1 MIFVQVLLL
10 GRDILEKEVRDTVL
24 KTMANG
30 QALDILEITVNSPKS
45 ALEISASTNIP
56 LTQVYRWV
64 RKLHKYGFLRVS
76 GATNESGKKYFMY
89 QSKVKSI
96 KITLNTMPLSQIEIM
111 S

>member
-1 MIFVQVLLL
+1 MYVQVLLL
-10 GRDILEKEVRDTVL
+10 GRDVLEKTVRDTIL

-30 QALDILEITVNSPKS
+30 QAMDILETTASLPKS
-45 ALEISASTNIP
+45 ALEISSSAHIP

-96 KITLNTMPLSQIEIM
+96 KITLNAVPTPQIEIM
-111 S
+111 N

>member
-1 MIFVQVLLL
+1 MYVQVLLL
-10 GRDILEKEVRDTVL
+10 GRDILEKTVRDTIL

-30 QALDILEITVNSPKS
+30 QAMDILEATIGLPKS
-45 ALEISASTNIP
+45 ALEISSATNIH

-64 RKLHKYGFLRVS
+64 RKLSKYGFLRVS

-96 KITLNTMPLSQIEIM
+96 KITLNSMPSSQIEIM

>member
-1 MIFVQVLLL
+1 MIPVQVLLL
-10 GRDILEKEVRDTVL
+10 GRYVLEKTVRDTIL

-30 QALDILEITVNSPKS
+30 QAMDILETTIGSSKS
-45 ALEISASTNIP
+45 VLEISSSTKIP

-64 RKLHKYGFLRVS
+64 RKLSKYGFLRVS

-89 QSKVKSI
+89 KSKVNSI
-96 KITLNTMPLSQIEIM
+96 KITLNVMSLPQIEIM

>member
-1 MIFVQVLLL
+1 MYVQVLLL
-10 GRDILEKEVRDTVL
+10 GRDILEKTVRDTIL

-30 QALDILEITVNSPKS
+30 QAMDILETTAGLPKS

-64 RKLHKYGFLRVS
+64 RKLSKYGFLRVS

-96 KITLNTMPLSQIEIM
+96 KITLNAIPSPQIEIM

>member
-1 MIFVQVLLL
+1 MQVLLL
-10 GRDILEKEVRDTVL
+10 GRYILEKTVKDTIL

-30 QALDILEITVNSPKS
+30 QAMDILETTAGASKS
-45 ALEISASTNIP
+45 VLEISSSTKIP

-64 RKLHKYGFLRVS
+64 RKLNKYGFLRVS

-89 QSKVKSI
+89 KSKVNSI
-96 KITLNTMPLSQIEIM
+96 KITLNTMSLQQIEIM

>member
-1 MIFVQVLLL
+1 MSMQVLLL
-10 GRDILEKEVRDTVL
+10 GRDILEKTVRDTIL

-30 QALDILEITVNSPKS
+30 QAMDILETTVGLPKS
-45 ALEISASTNIP
+45 ALEISSATNIP

-64 RKLHKYGFLRVS
+64 RKLNKYGFLRVS

-89 QSKVKSI
+89 QSKVRSI
-96 KITLNTMPLSQIEIM
+96 KITLNAMPSPQIEIM

>member
-1 MIFVQVLLL
+1 MMHVQVLLL
-10 GRDILEKEVRDTVL
+10 GRDISEKTVRDTIL
-24 KTMANG
+24 KTMANI
-30 QALDILEITVNSPKS
+30 QAMDILETTIGLPKS
-45 ALEISASTNIP
+45 ALEISSSTNIP

-64 RKLHKYGFLRVS
+64 RKLNKYGFLRVS

-96 KITLNTMPLSQIEIM
+96 KITLNSPSPQIEIM